1 MLRFASL
8 SSGSKGN
15 CLAVEADGSRLLLDC
30 GLSVRETERRL
41 ARLGLTP
48 TDIDAMVVTHEH
60 DDHVGGVFAFAAQHR
75 VPVWLTHGTYQ
86 AVRAQAKHL
95 EQVDVHIVQP
105 EVAFS
110 VGALLVTPF
119 TVPHDAREPVQYV
132 ITDGAAKL
140 GVLTDLGTPTTH
152 VEMHL
157 TGCDALVLEAN
168 HDLDLLW
175 ASAYPRW
182 LKERVSG
189 PFGHLNNEQAA
200 RLLSGLVH
208 ARLKHVIGAHLSQQ
222 NNQPELVR
230 VAFSQALGC
239 TPEEVVLA
247 TQDAGFDWRSAS

>member
-41 ARLGLTP
+41 ARLELMP

-157 TGCDALVLEAN
+157 TGCDA
-168 HDLDLLW
+168 
-175 ASAYPRW
+175 
-182 LKERVSG
+182 
-189 PFGHLNNEQAA
+189 
-200 RLLSGLVH
+200 
-208 ARLKHVIGAHLSQQ
+208 HLSAC
-222 NNQPELVR
+222 R
-230 VAFSQALGC
+230 K
-239 TPEEVVLA
+239 
-247 TQDAGFDWRSAS
+247 DAKRNREIKRSATLAQIGRCEVHGDAPRRPGVAGRSNR